1 MEINGVEIEDTYAE
15 AFPIKIGRVLITAA
29 TKRWAEVA
37 ATEATG
43 FGTSVIM
50 CPAEAGIERFATC
63 EETPDGRPGVYIQIC
78 TFGYEALEHQLLER
92 IGQCILTA
100 PTTAVFNGLPNAE
113 KQFNIG
119 AKERFFGDGLES
131 VKQLGDHKMHSIP
144 LMGGDFL
151 IEENIGAIA
160 GIAGGNFFIFGDSQ
174 MTALTAAE
182 VAVDA
187 IKELEG
193 TITPFP
199 GGIVA
204 SGSKS
209 GSNKYS
215 KFMKATANERYCP
228 TVRDKVPDTQIPA
241 DVKAVY
247 EIVINGVNE
256 EVIKKAMAVGIKA
269 AVTVPGVK
277 KISAGNYGGKLG
289 KYQLKLHD
297 LF

>member
-1 MEINGVEIEDTYAE
+1 MEINGVEIEDTFAE
-15 AFPIKIGRVLITAA
+15 AFPIKISRVLITAA
-29 TKRWAEVA
+29 TKRWAEIA

-78 TFGYEALEHQLLER
+78 TFKFDALEHQLLER
-92 IGQCILTA
+92 LGQCVLTA
-100 PTTAVFNGLPNAE
+100 PTTAVFNGMPEAE
-113 KQFNIG
+113 KQFNVG
-119 AKERFFGDGLES
+119 FKLKFFGDGMES
-131 VKQLGDHKMHSIP
+131 QKEISGRKMHCIP
-144 LMGGDFL
+144 LMEGDFL
-151 IEENIGAIA
+151 VEENIGAVS

-174 MTALTAAE
+174 MSALTAAE

-187 IKELEG
+187 IRELEG

-209 GSNKYS
+209 GSNKYA

-228 TVRDKVPDTQIPA
+228 TIRDKVPDTQIPA
-241 DVKAVY
+241 DVKSVY

-256 EVIKKAMAVGIKA
+256 DVIKKAMTVGIKA
-269 AVTVPGVK
+269 AVTVPGVM

>member
-1 MEINGVEIEDTYAE
+1 MEINGVEIEDTFAE

-29 TKRWAEVA
+29 TKRWAEIA

-78 TFGYEALEHQLLER
+78 TFKFDALEQQLLER

-100 PTTAVFNGLPNAE
+100 PTTAVFNGLPDAE

-119 AKERFFGDGLES
+119 AKERFFGDGLETI
-131 VKQLGDHKMHSIP
+131 KQLADHKMHSIP

-151 IEENIGAIA
+151 IEENIGAIT

-187 IKELEG
+187 IREIEG

-209 GSNKYS
+209 GSNKYA
-215 KFMKATANERYCP
+215 KFMKATVNEKFCP
-228 TVRDKVPDTQIPA
+228 TIRNKVPDTQIPA
-241 DVKAVY
+241 DVKSVY
-247 EIVINGVNE
+247 EIVINGLNE
-256 EVIKKAMAVGIKA
+256 EAIKKAMAIGIKA

-277 KISAGNYGGKLG
+277 KITAGNYDGKLG
-289 KYQLKLHD
+289 KYQFRLHD

>member
-1 MEINGVEIEDTYAE
+1 MEINGVEIEDTFAE
-15 AFPIKIGRVLITAA
+15 AFPIKISRVLITAA
-29 TKRWAEVA
+29 TKRWAEIA

-78 TFGYEALEHQLLER
+78 TFKFDALEHQLLER
-92 IGQCILTA
+92 LGQCVLTA
-100 PTTAVFNGLPNAE
+100 PTTAVFNGMPEAE
-113 KQFNIG
+113 KQFNVG
-119 AKERFFGDGLES
+119 FKLKFFGDGMES
-131 VKQLGDHKMHSIP
+131 QKEISGCKMHCIP
-144 LMGGDFL
+144 LMEGDFL
-151 IEENIGAIA
+151 VEENIGAVS

-174 MTALTAAE
+174 MSALTAAE

-187 IKELEG
+187 IRELEG

-209 GSNKYS
+209 GSNKYA

-228 TVRDKVPDTQIPA
+228 TIRDKVPDTQIPA
-241 DVKAVY
+241 DVKSVY

-256 EVIKKAMAVGIKA
+256 DVIKKAMTVGIKA
-269 AVTVPGVK
+269 AVTVPGIK